1 MKLDLRNVR
10 ILQNFSFS
18 FSVIVKISY
27 LTLLHHIY
35 GYCIETQ
42 DEKSFGSSP
51 FFVKMIHGEVKRRD
65 ITGV

>member
-27 LTLLHHIY
+27 LTLLHHITV
-35 GYCIETQ
+35 IAL
-42 DEKSFGSSP
+42 
-51 FFVKMIHGEVKRRD
+51 KRRMKKALD
-65 ITGV
+65 LHLSL